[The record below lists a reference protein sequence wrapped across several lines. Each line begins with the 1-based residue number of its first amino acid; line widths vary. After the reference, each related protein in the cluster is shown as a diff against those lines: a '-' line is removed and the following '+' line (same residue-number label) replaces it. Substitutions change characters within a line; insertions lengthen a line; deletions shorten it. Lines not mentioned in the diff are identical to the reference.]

1 MLYGWTMQRLE
12 CPIDGCSATIEA
24 ETERAV
30 MDQAEEHANDSHPE
44 LELDDETV
52 ETIRSSI
59 IEV

>member
-1 MLYGWTMQRLE
+1 MQRLE

-24 ETERAV
+24 ETEEAV
-30 MDQAEEHANDSHPE
+30 MDQAEEHASSSHPD

-59 IEV
+59 IQV